1 MCVAFRHPTLLL
13 NSEFTVRKQ
22 NKFMA
27 WQGKGQRVPQPPSPS
42 PSPSPS
48 VCAVSNLSVVFHRPI
63 SLSRRVRSV
72 EYLGMKV
79 VSQRKQYAIY
89 GNSELSTYQ
98 ALRNLCCKAVDG
110 SAVKLQAEVDG
121 VEYVAWHNLIRDMP
135 GIIVDTI
142 RGSSGIR
149 KLT

>member
-42 PSPSPS
+42 

-63 SLSRRVRSV
+63 SLSRRVHSV
-72 EYLGMKV
+72 EYLAMKV

-89 GNSELSTYQ
+89 GNSELSTFE

-110 SAVKLQAEVDG
+110 SAVKLQAKVDG
-121 VEYVAWHNLIRDMP
+121 FEYVAWHNLIRDMP
-135 GIIVDTI
+135 VIIVDTI

-149 KLT
+149 ELT